1 MNIQILIWLCA
12 FLMPL
17 WIIAMSLSMIH
28 RELKILVLH
37 NMFVDQY
44 NNENFSNSLKKVL
57 NDEIK

>member
-17 WIIAMSLSMIH
+17 WIIAISLSMIH

-37 NMFVDQY
+37 NMFVDQC
-44 NNENFSNSLKKVL
+44 NNDNFSNSLKKVL
-57 NDEIK
+57 NNETK

>member
-28 RELKILVLH
+28 RELKILILH
-37 NMFVDQY
+37 NMFVDQC
-44 NNENFSNSLKKVL
+44 NNKNFSNSLKKVL

>member
-1 MNIQILIWLCA
+1 MNIQMLIWLCA

-37 NMFVDQY
+37 NMFVDQR
-44 NNENFSNSLKKVL
+44 NNGNFRNSLKKVL
-57 NDEIK
+57 DNEIE